1 MAVSRNM
8 STFARKIE
16 YIINMKQ
23 LLLTIISFLLPLVAN
38 ANHVS
43 TVDAN
48 YNLDDPEQEQ
58 TYKLTYMVDG
68 TEYKSSDVI
77 VGTPITPE
85 PAPTKEGYTFS
96 GWSEIPELMP
106 DHDVTVTGT
115 FSINTYTLT
124 YKVDG
129 AVYKTSNIEY
139 GATIIAEPAPTKEGY
154 TFSGWSEIP
163 ATMPA
168 HDVEVTGTFSINT
181 YTLTYKVDG
190 VVYKTSSIEYGAPI
204 TPEADER
211 RIYLLRME

>member
-58 TYKLTYMVDG
+58 TYKLTYMLDG
-68 TEYKSSDVI
+68 EVYGVVEEYAA
-77 VGTPITPE
+77 GTPITLRADP
-85 PAPTKEGYTFS
+85 PAKEGYTFS
-96 GWSEIPELMP
+96 GWQGFPDTNTMP
-106 DHDVTVTGT
+106 ANDVTVTGT
-115 FSINTYTLT
+115 YNVNKYKLT
-124 YKVDG
+124 YMVDG
-129 AVYKTSNIEY
+129 VEYKSYDIEY
-139 GATIIAEPAPTKEGY
+139 NATITPEAAPTKEGH

-168 HDVEVTGTFSINT
+168 SNVTVTGTFAIN
-181 YTLTYKVDG
+181 K
-190 VVYKTSSIEYGAPI
+190 
-204 TPEADER
+204 
-211 RIYLLRME
+211 